1 MLALRIP
8 DTRDFMKKLLTETV
22 FDSFV
27 VSEASV
33 TTFTVI
39 RIDGSWHP
47 EYFGDGEMDPENEE
61 NENGKSFHPSALS
74 WGLLRPV
81 FFGLI
86 RGRRTP
92 GAFRLVFRLAGYNVA
107 SLLSGSG
114 LNFRPEEVAGL
125 FLNISFSNGEVS
137 CTTGTSMNTF
147 TLDQTLNHLWDEM
160 VQKFLRQQK
169 IPFTV
174 Q

>member
-8 DTRDFMKKLLTETV
+8 DTREFMKKLLTETV

-47 EYFGDGEMDPENEE
+47 EYFDDGETDPDKGKDGDGKGVN
-61 NENGKSFHPSALS
+61 PSALS
-74 WGLLRPV
+74 WARLRPV

-92 GAFRLVFRLAGYNVA
+92 GAFRLVFRLADYNVA

-114 LNFRPEEVAGL
+114 LNFRPEEIAGL
-125 FLNISFSNGEVS
+125 FLNISYANGEVS

-147 TLDQTLNHLWDEM
+147 TLDRTLNHLWAEM
-160 VQKFLRQQK
+160 VQKFLRREK

-174 Q
+174 L

>member
-8 DTRDFMKKLLTETV
+8 DTREFMKKLLTETV
-22 FDSFV
+22 FDSFI

-47 EYFGDGEMDPENEE
+47 EYFDDEETDEDDRNEE
-61 NENGKSFHPSALS
+61 SGNAAKASALS
-74 WGLLRPV
+74 WGRLRPV
-81 FFGLI
+81 FFGII

-114 LNFRPEEVAGL
+114 LNIRPEEVAGL
-125 FLNISFSNGEVS
+125 FLNISFSGGEVS

-147 TLDQTLNHLWDEM
+147 TLDQTLNHLWDEL

-174 Q
+174 L

>member
-1 MLALRIP
+1 MLVAVFIVSVTFR
-8 DTRDFMKKLLTETV
+8 TESEYQLVTV
-22 FDSFV
+22 F
-27 VSEASV
+27 
-33 TTFTVI
+33 
-39 RIDGSWHP
+39 
-47 EYFGDGEMDPENEE
+47 
-61 NENGKSFHPSALS
+61 
-74 WGLLRPV
+74 
-81 FFGLI
+81 
-86 RGRRTP
+86 
-92 GAFRLVFRLAGYNVA
+92 FRLAGYNVA

-174 Q
+174 L